1 MDTNLRQLSGY
12 PELMTQ
18 SELIEY
24 LRIPEISTAGDYSN
38 VIDNLKRC
46 HGLPCIHISKQ
57 PLFPLQAIR
66 HWVQEK
72 LLKEQS
78 R

>member
-1 MDTNLRQLSGY
+1 MHEKLNTVRF

-18 SELIEY
+18 PELIEY
-24 LRIPEISTAGDYSN
+24 LRIPDVSSAGDYGN
-38 VIDNLKRC
+38 VIDNLKRF

-57 PLFPLQAIR
+57 PVFPLQAIR

-72 LLKEQS
+72 LIREQS

>member
-1 MDTNLRQLSGY
+1 MPEELNTVRF

-18 SELIEY
+18 PELIEY
-24 LRIPEISTAGDYSN
+24 LRIPDVSSAGDYGN
-38 VIDNLKRC
+38 VIDNLKRF

-72 LLKEQS
+72 LIREQS